1 MKENLEGRML
11 GREQEYDKSAPD
23 CDDLAMTW
31 RGLSQQLSDNR
42 IAERERQCTTT
53 VGTAPLYMT
62 SYNDERKIKGADD
75 GSNGSLKA

>member
-11 GREQEYDKSAPD
+11 GREQEHDKSAPD

-42 IAERERQCTTT
+42 IAAMHDDSGNSTTT
-53 VGTAPLYMT
+53 Y
-62 SYNDERKIKGADD
+62 DE
-75 GSNGSLKA
+75 L